1 MVSRVYVIG
10 LGMGNP
16 ATLTGEAREA
26 LAASELIVGAPRLI
40 EALAWLDVPKLSLV
54 GARKIAD
61 ALASAD
67 ARTASVVMSGDV
79 GFYSGATGLYELLGD
94 ADVQVVP
101 GMSSLAYLCAR
112 LKTTWQDAHV
122 VSAHGRPHNAAGAVH
137 AHAKTFVLTGGAA
150 SPQGICAQLVERGLG
165 DVQVIVGER
174 LSYPDERIVRGTA
187 EELAVQAFAPLSVML
202 VINNRPVA
210 PTTFGP
216 HLPDDAFVRGDV
228 PMTKEE
234 VRELALC
241 KLRIR
246 RDDTVWDVGAG
257 TGSVSVEAAR
267 AACEGLVIA
276 IEQNERAC
284 ELLHRNR
291 DAFGLGNLRII
302 MGEAPDALAGLPAP
316 DRVFIGG
323 TSGRLEQI
331 VEAAVHANPAV
342 RLCVT
347 AISLE
352 TLAQIL
358 SCARDLNLVNLDLVQ
373 VTVARSREIGSHHL
387 MMGANPVYIACADGP
402 EWAPG
407 TEGA

>member
-26 LAASELIVGAPRLI
+26 LAASELIIGAPRLI
-40 EALAWLDVPKLSLV
+40 EALAWLEVPKLSLV

-67 ARTASVVMSGDV
+67 ARTAGVVMSGDV

-94 ADVQVVP
+94 VDVRVVP
-101 GMSSLAYLCAR
+101 GISSLAYLCAR
-112 LKTTWQDAHV
+112 LKATWQDAHV
-122 VSAHGRPHNAAGAVH
+122 VSAHGRPHNAVGAVH

-150 SPQGICAQLVERGLG
+150 TPQGICAQLVERGLG
-165 DVQVIVGER
+165 GVQVVVGER
-174 LSYPDERIVRGTA
+174 LSYPDERIVQGTA
-187 EELAVQAFAPLSVML
+187 EELAAQVFAPLSVML
-202 VINNRPVA
+202 VINSRPVA
-210 PTTFGP
+210 PTAFGP

-257 TGSVSVEAAR
+257 TGSVSVESAR
-267 AACEGLVIA
+267 AACEGLVLA
-276 IEQNERAC
+276 IEQDERAC

-291 DAFGLGNLRII
+291 DAFGLGNLRIVT
-302 MGEAPDALAGLPAP
+302 GKAPDALVGLPAP

-323 TSGRLEQI
+323 SSGRLEQI
-331 VEAAVHANPAV
+331 VEAAVRANPAV
-342 RLCVT
+342 RLCIT

-352 TLAQIL
+352 TLAQIV
-358 SCARDLNLVNLDLVQ
+358 SCARNLDLVNLDLVQ
-373 VTVARSREIGSHHL
+373 VTVARSREVGSHHL
-387 MMGANPVYIACADGP
+387 MMGANPVYIACAGGP
-402 EWAPG
+402 EWAPD

>member
-1 MVSRVYVIG
+1 MKVYIIGIG
-10 LGMGNP
+10 LGNP
-16 ATLTGEAREA
+16 DTLTVGARRAIEQSGA
-26 LAASELIVGAPRLI
+26 LIGAPRLL
-40 EALAWLDVPKLSLV
+40 EPYQDKPCEKLALIKSQE
-54 GARKIAD
+54 IAD
-61 ALASAD
+61 AIAGMD
-67 ARTASVVMSGDV
+67 YDQVSVLMSGDI

-323 TSGRLEQI
+323 SSGRLEQI

-352 TLAQIL
+352 TLARIL